1 MHKYKFISIC
11 LMICL
16 VFMGFTYREAEE
28 NAELTRTQNFL
39 QKTDAVPDK
48 LFFEEDIPG
57 IVGFETATAEQYTK
71 RLREDEQSLNEVIFR
86 NTKGVNTQYLYAFP
100 VKYEADGV
108 IKDKTLKIAS
118 TREAGKT
125 IYRSEDNDV
134 VTTFSEDLSDGIR
147 LQYKD
152 TVLVLKPETQL
163 PFSEAASDQ
172 KSVSYSRDSA
182 LTRNVSLTYM
192 GFSEEIVMQRADVQD
207 EFAARLYTNGLE
219 LYQNDF
225 GQLLLRNAENET
237 VAYVSDAVAFTAD
250 DRNNR
255 LLSYTF
261 DTVVPQEEYILRLAL
276 PEEYLADA
284 NTVYPLSLSSSIEI
298 NTSGAIEDVTINS
311 NAGSSGT
318 SGSLYIGKRSSF
330 GISRTLMKFPGLNLS
345 GISAGQ
351 ISSASLEIRDL
362 LCESQAMTVRCHAFT
377 GNTWSENS
385 ASWSSVS
392 PNSYASIYS
401 SRSVSYGNGNAPG
414 DSQRYAFD
422 ITSVV
427 RNWASGSYDKNKG
440 VIFKAE
446 DAVESGS
453 TYRNKTFASFNN
465 SSYKPCLKLEYSS
478 ITPTVTFNV
487 REVTVLMGNSKQLE
501 YTRTPPNV
509 GAISWVSSNYSAL
522 SISATGLVTPYFP
535 GRYSVSILLY
545 YNGIYVSSDICY
557 ITVLPQQSV
566 SSGVYKIQNKY
577 SGKYLTSK
585 PNASVGLESSLPV
598 GLDGS
603 QLWFVENYGSFCVFY
618 SLGLRDSSSLGAQ
631 EMVLISNTS
640 GALLLYN
647 ETSNIKKWIISQ
659 DSPGVYYI
667 AQYELVNKGLR
678 SNDASDTP
686 VLDMILHRNESE
698 KWNLIPIITD
708 TFNNYYDGSIGQ
720 GSRLYVKIEID
731 SSAYKNGYF
740 TLNDFNAACSQW
752 RGLTPRV
759 VIYGPTESVPSDI
772 TPYVITIKG
781 SEDDHIF
788 REGVVAFFEPHLGDD
803 YTHIWEN
810 FDNGNIYLYVRSGGS
825 FSDSD
830 ANGRQNVITHEL
842 GHAFKLAHPHECNH
856 LASVAN
862 ARGGYLAQG
871 NVASVMNQGNIYEH
885 DSNACL
891 SPTTYDLINFRN
903 KWRY

>member
-48 LFFEEDIPG
+48 LFFEEDIPE

-545 YNGIYVSSDICY
+545 YNGIYVSSDIA
-557 ITVLPQQSV
+557 ISLFFHS
-566 SSGVYKIQNKY
+566 NR
-577 SGKYLTSK
+577 
-585 PNASVGLESSLPV
+585 SLPAYIK
-598 GLDGS
+598 
-603 QLWFVENYGSFCVFY
+603 FK
-618 SLGLRDSSSLGAQ
+618 
-631 EMVLISNTS
+631 I
-640 GALLLYN
+640 
-647 ETSNIKKWIISQ
+647 NI
-659 DSPGVYYI
+659 
-667 AQYELVNKGLR
+667 A
-678 SNDASDTP
+678 
-686 VLDMILHRNESE
+686 
-698 KWNLIPIITD
+698 
-708 TFNNYYDGSIGQ
+708 
-720 GSRLYVKIEID
+720 
-731 SSAYKNGYF
+731 
-740 TLNDFNAACSQW
+740 
-752 RGLTPRV
+752 
-759 VIYGPTESVPSDI
+759 
-772 TPYVITIKG
+772 
-781 SEDDHIF
+781 
-788 REGVVAFFEPHLGDD
+788 
-803 YTHIWEN
+803 
-810 FDNGNIYLYVRSGGS
+810 GNI
-825 FSDSD
+825 
-830 ANGRQNVITHEL
+830 
-842 GHAFKLAHPHECNH
+842 
-856 LASVAN
+856 
-862 ARGGYLAQG
+862 
-871 NVASVMNQGNIYEH
+871 
-885 DSNACL
+885 
-891 SPTTYDLINFRN
+891 
-903 KWRY
+903 

>member
-48 LFFEEDIPG
+48 LFFEEDIPE

-351 ISSASLEIRDL
+351 ISSASL
-362 LCESQAMTVRCHAFT
+362 
-377 GNTWSENS
+377 
-385 ASWSSVS
+385 
-392 PNSYASIYS
+392 
-401 SRSVSYGNGNAPG
+401 
-414 DSQRYAFD
+414 
-422 ITSVV
+422 
-427 RNWASGSYDKNKG
+427 
-440 VIFKAE
+440 
-446 DAVESGS
+446 
-453 TYRNKTFASFNN
+453 
-465 SSYKPCLKLEYSS
+465 
-478 ITPTVTFNV
+478 
-487 REVTVLMGNSKQLE
+487 
-501 YTRTPPNV
+501 
-509 GAISWVSSNYSAL
+509 
-522 SISATGLVTPYFP
+522 
-535 GRYSVSILLY
+535 
-545 YNGIYVSSDICY
+545 
-557 ITVLPQQSV
+557 
-566 SSGVYKIQNKY
+566 
-577 SGKYLTSK
+577 
-585 PNASVGLESSLPV
+585 
-598 GLDGS
+598 
-603 QLWFVENYGSFCVFY
+603 
-618 SLGLRDSSSLGAQ
+618 
-631 EMVLISNTS
+631 
-640 GALLLYN
+640 
-647 ETSNIKKWIISQ
+647 
-659 DSPGVYYI
+659 
-667 AQYELVNKGLR
+667 
-678 SNDASDTP
+678 
-686 VLDMILHRNESE
+686 
-698 KWNLIPIITD
+698 
-708 TFNNYYDGSIGQ
+708 
-720 GSRLYVKIEID
+720 
-731 SSAYKNGYF
+731 
-740 TLNDFNAACSQW
+740 
-752 RGLTPRV
+752 
-759 VIYGPTESVPSDI
+759 
-772 TPYVITIKG
+772 
-781 SEDDHIF
+781 
-788 REGVVAFFEPHLGDD
+788 
-803 YTHIWEN
+803 
-810 FDNGNIYLYVRSGGS
+810 
-825 FSDSD
+825 
-830 ANGRQNVITHEL
+830 
-842 GHAFKLAHPHECNH
+842 
-856 LASVAN
+856 
-862 ARGGYLAQG
+862 
-871 NVASVMNQGNIYEH
+871 
-885 DSNACL
+885 
-891 SPTTYDLINFRN
+891 
-903 KWRY
+903 